1 MKPSRRGCYAQF
13 MAIDSCR
20 WPNNEFSVVNA
31 KAKSDAIE
39 LLDEYEELQAL
50 DQRTLPMD
58 AEVNQ
63 AF

>member
-1 MKPSRRGCYAQF
+1 
-13 MAIDSCR
+13 
-20 WPNNEFSVVNA
+20 VVNA